1 MKEVNSIIGG
11 GFLVKGSFLSWM
23 PAIIF
28 SVLLI
33 VLYISN
39 RYYLETTLKE
49 MDNLEIEI
57 NSLQKKY
64 SDQKGEYQKATQML
78 ELEKRLEPIGV
89 KVAKER
95 IKQTI
100 LY

>member
-57 NSLQKKY
+57 NALQKKY

-78 ELEKRLEPIGV
+78 ELEKRLKPIGV

>member
-57 NSLQKKY
+57 NALQKKY
-64 SDQKGEYQKATQML
+64 SDQKGEYQNATQML

>member
-57 NSLQKKY
+57 NALQKKY

-78 ELEKRLEPIGV
+78 ELEKKLEPIGV

>member
-57 NSLQKKY
+57 NALQKKY

>member
-28 SVLLI
+28 SVQLI

-57 NSLQKKY
+57 NALQKKY

>member
-57 NSLQKKY
+57 NALQKKY
-64 SDQKGEYQKATQML
+64 SNQKGEYQKATQML

>member
-11 GFLVKGSFLSWM
+11 GFLVKGSLLSWM
-23 PAIIF
+23 PVIIF

-49 MDNLEIEI
+49 MDNLEVEI

>member
-11 GFLVKGSFLSWM
+11 SFLVKGSFLSWM

-57 NSLQKKY
+57 NALQKKY